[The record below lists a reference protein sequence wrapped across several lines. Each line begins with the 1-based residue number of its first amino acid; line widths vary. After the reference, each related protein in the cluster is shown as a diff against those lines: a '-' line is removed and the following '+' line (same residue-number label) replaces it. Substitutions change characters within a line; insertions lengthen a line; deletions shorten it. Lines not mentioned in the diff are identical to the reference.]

1 MVDLVAIAK
10 ATACAAATFAV
21 LDSLWLGL
29 LMSSFY
35 RTQLA
40 PIARLAN
47 GGFAPLWTPALL
59 VYLLLSLGT
68 AVFVVPRASSPL
80 AALAFGA
87 LFGLVSFGVYDLTN
101 YATLAAWPRV
111 VVLVD
116 MAWGAFACGVAA
128 AVTYTVVR

>member
-1 MVDLVAIAK
+1 MIVSAVSNAI
-10 ATACAAATFAV
+10 FEGLPRIRGRLRVIAV
-21 LDSLWLGL
+21 SMALIGK
-29 LMSSFY
+29 
-35 RTQLA
+35 LA

-47 GGFAPLWTPALL
+47 GAFAPLWTPALL

-68 AVFVVPRASSPL
+68 AVFVVPRASSAL

-87 LFGLVSFGVYDLTN
+87 IFGLVSFGVYDLTN